1 MQECGCDGR
10 RRWEL
15 GPSVGSGVEQDA
27 QATARRGSAATWK
40 LAPAPPP
47 AAVLRLRQTA
57 TSDVR
62 QIMLRNE
69 AEWLARIVHSLPS
82 TGFPLLDLGSST
94 GSYRTTEQD
103 FIASEIFGPLLDAG
117 HRVIHADLKTGAGVD
132 VVIDFTRADDR
143 RRLAESAESIGC
155 VLCAN
160 MLEHLSIAPDESA
173 QYLLD
178 LCRPG
183 QYLLVTVPK
192 SFRYHPDPIDNLYRP
207 SADQLAELF
216 GSGVT
221 VLERA
226 DVRETLQITHDI
238 QRRGLWRYVGGMM
251 SPWRNRRVWWG
262 KLTHSLKRIEIAC
275 VFMQKAS

>member
-1 MQECGCDGR
+1 MAAAGR
-10 RRWEL
+10 A
-15 GPSVGSGVEQDA
+15 SSG
-27 QATARRGSAATWK
+27 TWN
-40 LAPAPPP
+40 LAPAP
-47 AAVLRLRQTA
+47 ARTAILRQPA
-57 TSDVR
+57 TSDIG

-69 AEWLARIVHSLPS
+69 AEWLARIVHNLPS
-82 TGFPLLDLGSST
+82 NGFPLVDLGSST
-94 GSYRTTEQD
+94 ASYRKTEQE
-103 FIASEIFGPLLDAG
+103 FIAAEIFGPLLDAG
-117 HRVIHADLKTGAGVD
+117 HRVIHADLKAAAGVD
-132 VVIDFTRADDR
+132 VVIDFTRAEDR
-143 RRLAESAESIGC
+143 RKLVESAESIGC

-160 MLEHLSIAPDESA
+160 MLEHLTITPDESA

-192 SFRYHPDPIDNLYRP
+192 TFRYHPDPIDNLYRP

-216 GSGVT
+216 GSRVT

-238 QRRGLWRYVGGMM
+238 HRRGPLRYVGGMM